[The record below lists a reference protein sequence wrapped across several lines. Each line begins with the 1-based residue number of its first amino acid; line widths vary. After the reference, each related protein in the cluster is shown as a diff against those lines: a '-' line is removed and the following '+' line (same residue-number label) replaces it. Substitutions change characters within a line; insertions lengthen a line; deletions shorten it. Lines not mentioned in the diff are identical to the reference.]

1 MRGGVHVIDA
11 CVSSRAACRC
21 EGRSHRVKEGCVCVQ
36 RRVVTTRASRV
47 RASRDADGGRRRT
60 VGGRSGGD
68 RNRGA
73 CGTTNQSLSNP
84 YVRVHP
90 SQATT
95 PPYRV
100 LLRCKPPRLARDLA
114 RGPRITHTHTR
125 ALTAARCL
133 LNTTHISIHR
143 APPISHHA
151 CIIIAYMVGCPA
163 RRQIPAPTP
172 LHHTRATLTV
182 ISRLYTRCPTP
193 HRRAYQSFTCAEWPP
208 HGSTCV
214 AREHASNIQTQRPN
228 ENERRTPPV
237 FFESKE
243 SDRRIPLP
251 ALTFGCWM

>member
-1 MRGGVHVIDA
+1 MGTETVA
-11 CVSSRAACRC
+11 
-21 EGRSHRVKEGCVCVQ
+21 RVWYE
-36 RRVVTTRASRV
+36 
-47 RASRDADGGRRRT
+47 
-60 VGGRSGGD
+60 
-68 RNRGA
+68 
-73 CGTTNQSLSNP
+73 NQSLSNP

-163 RRQIPAPTP
+163 RRQIPAPIP
-172 LHHTRATLTV
+172 LHHTRDAHGHITV
-182 ISRLYTRCPTP
+182 IHTLPHSSPKSISELHLRRVAPSRVHL
-193 HRRAYQSFTCAEWPP
+193 RRSRACKQHTDSAAE
-208 HGSTCV
+208 
-214 AREHASNIQTQRPN
+214 
-228 ENERRTPPV
+228 
-237 FFESKE
+237 
-243 SDRRIPLP
+243 
-251 ALTFGCWM
+251 

>member
-1 MRGGVHVIDA
+1 MSRLALLAGARGDRTESKRG
-11 CVSSRAACRC
+11 
-21 EGRSHRVKEGCVCVQ
+21 VCVQ

-47 RASRDADGGRRRT
+47 RASRDADGGRYAEQY
-60 VGGRSGGD
+60 GGRSASGGD

-73 CGTTNQSLSNP
+73 CVWYENQSLSNP

-100 LLRCKPPRLARDLA
+100 LLRCKPPRLARALA
-114 RGPRITHTHTR
+114 RGPRITHSHTR
-125 ALTAARCL
+125 ALTVARCL

-182 ISRLYTRCPTP
+182 ISRLYTRCPTR
-193 HRRAYQSFTCAEWPP
+193 HRRAYQSFTCAE
-208 HGSTCV
+208 
-214 AREHASNIQTQRPN
+214 
-228 ENERRTPPV
+228 
-237 FFESKE
+237 
-243 SDRRIPLP
+243 
-251 ALTFGCWM
+251 